1 MRGLFLDS
9 FELPREAACDPLSAY
24 RALANAARYY
34 LDALDRAVTEG
45 TLPGRIALNTRVRGT
60 GPGVAL
66 GEVIDQ
72 FLQLT
77 TAWQCPFEGS
87 ENVSGAELPA
97 ASILHEERDDGF
109 LLLKFRP
116 RTLDLPLH
124 VHDDSER
131 FIYVI
136 GGRGFFHVSDKLLE
150 AADDS
155 SLRHVPA
162 RDRDVIMFRRGTA
175 HTFSTAEH
183 ELHLLSYHR
192 PFIPIVS
199 PNQYR
204 AAQPPRCPREFLSAA
219 RGKVSFDAG
228 WNSLTNRPVR
238 FAG

>member
-1 MRGLFLDS
+1 MQGLFLDS
-9 FELPREAACDPLSAY
+9 FELPREAACNPQSAY
-24 RALANAARYY
+24 RALGDAAAYY
-34 LDALDRAVTEG
+34 LDALDLAVTEG
-45 TLPGRIALNTRVRGT
+45 TLPRRIALNTRVRGT

-66 GEVIDQ
+66 GEVIE
-72 FLQLT
+72 QLLKLS

-87 ENVSGAELPA
+87 NNVAGAELPA
-97 ASILHEERDDGF
+97 AAVLKEERDDGF

-116 RTLDLPLH
+116 GTLDLPLH

-136 GGRGFFHVSDKLLE
+136 GGRGFFHVSELPME

-204 AAQPPRCPREFLSAA
+204 TAIPPRCPREFLAAA
-219 RGKVSFDAG
+219 RGRVSFDAG
-228 WNSLTNRPVR
+228 WNSLTNHPVR
-238 FAG
+238 LPV